1 MALFGSSK
9 KSTKKSITKIRPI
22 VVRTRNVAKELISIS
37 KSYEI
42 SVHSL
47 DFNILE
53 VQTYSRL
60 NEGNKEVEW
69 KEVSTE
75 ELLGLEDM
83 GVILEKNFEIKQMY
97 EVEIFSKSEKN
108 PYSDFNLAI
117 GANTTK
123 CKVYLSI
130 KEGSKVKYNS
140 KFEQEFTILINK
152 AKIRANILINVFDSI
167 QNSVVS
173 KITDFIRVKENVI
186 YEKNETFLIAESY
199 EPTQTVN
206 DALILHYDKKDDVDE
221 QGRVDYA
228 NRGFIQS
235 VHKDELLIEYI
246 KPQNGKPGRDC
257 RGKYLEPSEPVVKNF
272 PSFDIDDTIKI
283 IENDTS
289 IEYRA
294 VENGYISLDGNL
306 YTIKSEVDVGQIS
319 FRTTGSISTGLD
331 SDVSMVVKETDAV
344 KDAIGSGMS
353 VEVSEIEIEGNV
365 GSNAKVN
372 ALKATIGGLT
382 HKTSYIKAENLNINV
397 HKGQAYGKNIHIT
410 RLEHGKV
417 DGNVVDITQAI
428 GGDIKAK
435 EITIELCSSN
445 VKATASKLIEIK
457 RLQGSE
463 NTFTIDPML
472 KKDVKKSVDT
482 NKKEI
487 SNLTLAIKDIKKEIE
502 KYTKILEDNSV
513 AYNDIKKR
521 LLHYKKSG
529 VKMPASFVKQ
539 YQQFTKIKNHLTSI
553 KEELEI
559 KKDKLDDLT
568 SKTSD
573 FQDDI
578 FDARIINRDRWVGYN
593 EIIFKLVDPP
603 LELIYK
609 PKDGSRDKV
618 FALVKDDDDQYE
630 IKVVKE

>member
-1 MALFGSSK
+1 M
-9 KSTKKSITKIRPI
+9 
-22 VVRTRNVAKELISIS
+22 SIS